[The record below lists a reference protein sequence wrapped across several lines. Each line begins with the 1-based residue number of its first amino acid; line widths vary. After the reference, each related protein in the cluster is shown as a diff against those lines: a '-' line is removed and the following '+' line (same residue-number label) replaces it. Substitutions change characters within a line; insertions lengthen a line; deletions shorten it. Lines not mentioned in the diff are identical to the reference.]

1 MTVRKTLSV
10 LPASEHTEVALPAK
24 KARGWNVSE
33 SRLDT
38 LHEAAREQ
46 RRNPTAAQVALGEAL
61 VKAELGKFRF
71 RKQVVIGS
79 AIVDFACQSLKV
91 VVEIDEPDATEID
104 RRHDKTLES
113 IGMKVLRYP
122 AAEVLADPDAL
133 AARIFAEMKK
143 IYDERR
149 AARPRPV
156 SRASSNAGRPQGARR
171 EYQR

>member
-1 MTVRKTLSV
+1 MRKTLSV
-10 LPASEHTEVALPAK
+10 LPESERAEAATPAK
-24 KARGWNVSE
+24 KARGWNVSD

-61 VKAELGKFRF
+61 VKAELGKFKFKR
-71 RKQVVIGS
+71 QAVIGS
-79 AIVDFACQSLKV
+79 AIVDFACQPLKV
-91 VVEIDEPDATEID
+91 VVEIDEPDAAEID
-104 RRHDKTLES
+104 RRHDKTLEG

-143 IYDERR
+143 TYDERR
-149 AARPRPV
+149 AARPRP
-156 SRASSNAGRPQGARR
+156 SAGRPQGARR